1 MNSTSI
7 SPWFWS
13 SDTALW
19 NYGDAISVFLVDELI
34 YDFFPYSARTH
45 IIGSV
50 IFDGILQD
58 SDPHDAGL
66 EKSLYEDRDIKAV
79 FWGCGIRN
87 PGSLSSDLYS
97 SVEFLAVRGPVS
109 ASDLRLGGTVPQGDP
124 ALLLPA
130 LYKPRR
136 SPKFVDKS
144 VCVPHYNDSRTDEEI
159 RRISG
164 CDLVLRPAVKK
175 DRASIK
181 AFIDAICSARFI
193 LAGAMHAA
201 VTAAAYGVPFGFW
214 DSGAIDIP
222 TKWEDMASL
231 LGISCAFFETVDEAA
246 EFYEREIA
254 PTIAIPSL
262 WPLICVAPGFLK
274 TAGMLKVL
282 KYEMERSTGKPF
294 EDIDY
299 FIEEMVVRSAHH
311 DRIALLAHEMN
322 DDFLKRNAGLS
333 DNLSSAVAALEARDA
348 ELFSVQGAY
357 DGALA
362 VQQQQSDVMAT
373 MAQDKAALQQQL
385 AIQTELLE
393 RALAD
398 RQAAVQAQ
406 EQASGTID
414 RLTGQV
420 DALTATL
427 KDRDDALDR
436 LTGEMAQKD
445 NDLDAQAAQ
454 ATRMVDDLRADHD
467 RQMLA
472 ERQDAAQLRD
482 AFSLSLR
489 EAQAALA
496 DATTNATQERERLLA
511 DQAALER
518 EVAAAKDRLTQVE
531 AAAATERDAA
541 QAALADAMTNATQ
554 ERERFETERAA
565 LEQQFAAVEEKLA
578 QGRTQAA
585 RDQAAVEH
593 RLAGAAA
600 AAQEERQRFDAER
613 AALVRQIGAVEF
625 RLEQARAQAASEQD
639 GFREALLGLEQEKAR
654 FAAQKDALEQHAHAV
669 QARLDA
675 ANNQVRH
682 HRNLQDASEQRVV
695 ALMADNAQLKA
706 VSAELGLER
715 NQLKRLAAEHGLMID
730 AFRAEVATLS
740 DGLDEQRRQSD
751 RRVQNL
757 AMEHE
762 EQMLA
767 QQESYRALET
777 DMGRLQ
783 EEMVRLIDEASQ
795 RTMQT
800 NARFDAIRQSLQQDI
815 ARLTDEKDAASARNV
830 TLEQDIDALRGQVH
844 AADAEAQQRR
854 QQIDQLHAEI
864 QHVRAQADSLRDQ
877 SQTLVAQHVALRAD
891 MALTESES
899 AAKTARADA
908 ALSRY
913 WQLLG
918 QSSAQLKGPG
928 MLVKL
933 SKMNKKSKIMRE
945 HREIISAFLDKF
957 SETELNFSKSG
968 RKQRITQYLMG
979 VTPDVE
985 DFPIFNRDIYLYLN
999 PDVAEAG
1006 IEPFVH
1012 FIQNG
1017 QWEARVIH
1025 PVMDIP
1031 YYVTRYPEADKFKIS
1046 AVEHYFKF
1054 GVGKNYDPSP
1064 LFSTQW
1070 YFDHYTDVKM
1080 LGINPVIH
1088 YLRYPGC
1095 QPHPDFE
1102 SDHYRKQN
1110 LDVVRHGI
1118 NPLAHYALW
1127 GRHEGRRPT
1136 AYAPPVIAAEIPA
1149 PIPEPEPAPV
1159 PVALV
1164 AAPAPTPEPAAPV
1177 AVQAHVPPPIPV
1189 GNRPIVVMMDAFY
1202 PRPDEDSGSLDQV
1215 NFIRI
1220 FQNLGYDVA
1229 FIALLNF
1236 GDGPE
1241 VGAKVAALG
1250 AHCIT
1255 ASEFA
1260 SVEEY
1265 LFLNQER
1272 IAILFLSRVHFGGA
1286 WIDRARAFCPKARI
1300 LFNTVDLHHIRE
1312 EREAAL
1318 RGDAD
1323 SIARAQE
1330 TKRLEY
1336 GCIMAADASIVV
1348 SEHEQTLLAGELP
1361 SARVAVVPLMREIPR
1376 TSFPDWQG
1384 RQHLAFV
1391 GGFQHQ
1397 PNIDAVN
1404 YFLDEIWPVVQA
1416 RRPELIFHV
1425 IGSHLPDTLK
1435 ERHAPNVEW
1444 VGYVPEIEPWLDR
1457 LRLTVAPLRY
1467 GAGAKGKVVSSLLN
1481 GVPCVATAVAAEGM
1495 GLRIGQDIVSCHN
1508 PQEFAEAIIRVHDD
1522 ADMWNSLSAQGFET
1536 ISRTYSIEY
1545 AQNCLKSVI

>member
-1 MNSTSI
+1 
-7 SPWFWS
+7 
-13 SDTALW
+13 
-19 NYGDAISVFLVDELI
+19 
-34 YDFFPYSARTH
+34 
-45 IIGSV
+45 
-50 IFDGILQD
+50 
-58 SDPHDAGL
+58 
-66 EKSLYEDRDIKAV
+66 
-79 FWGCGIRN
+79 
-87 PGSLSSDLYS
+87 
-97 SVEFLAVRGPVS
+97 
-109 ASDLRLGGTVPQGDP
+109 
-124 ALLLPA
+124 
-130 LYKPRR
+130 
-136 SPKFVDKS
+136 
-144 VCVPHYNDSRTDEEI
+144 
-159 RRISG
+159 
-164 CDLVLRPAVKK
+164 
-175 DRASIK
+175 
-181 AFIDAICSARFI
+181 
-193 LAGAMHAA
+193 
-201 VTAAAYGVPFGFW
+201 
-214 DSGAIDIP
+214 
-222 TKWEDMASL
+222 
-231 LGISCAFFETVDEAA
+231 
-246 EFYEREIA
+246 
-254 PTIAIPSL
+254 
-262 WPLICVAPGFLK
+262 
-274 TAGMLKVL
+274 
-282 KYEMERSTGKPF
+282 
-294 EDIDY
+294 
-299 FIEEMVVRSAHH
+299 
-311 DRIALLAHEMN
+311 
-322 DDFLKRNAGLS
+322 
-333 DNLSSAVAALEARDA
+333 
-348 ELFSVQGAY
+348 
-357 DGALA
+357 
-362 VQQQQSDVMAT
+362 
-373 MAQDKAALQQQL
+373 
-385 AIQTELLE
+385 
-393 RALAD
+393 
-398 RQAAVQAQ
+398 
-406 EQASGTID
+406 
-414 RLTGQV
+414 
-420 DALTATL
+420 
-427 KDRDDALDR
+427 
-436 LTGEMAQKD
+436 
-445 NDLDAQAAQ
+445 
-454 ATRMVDDLRADHD
+454 
-467 RQMLA
+467 
-472 ERQDAAQLRD
+472 
-482 AFSLSLR
+482 
-489 EAQAALA
+489 
-496 DATTNATQERERLLA
+496 
-511 DQAALER
+511 
-518 EVAAAKDRLTQVE
+518 
-531 AAAATERDAA
+531 
-541 QAALADAMTNATQ
+541 
-554 ERERFETERAA
+554 
-565 LEQQFAAVEEKLA
+565 
-578 QGRTQAA
+578 
-585 RDQAAVEH
+585 
-593 RLAGAAA
+593 
-600 AAQEERQRFDAER
+600 
-613 AALVRQIGAVEF
+613 
-625 RLEQARAQAASEQD
+625 
-639 GFREALLGLEQEKAR
+639 
-654 FAAQKDALEQHAHAV
+654 
-669 QARLDA
+669 
-675 ANNQVRH
+675 
-682 HRNLQDASEQRVV
+682 
-695 ALMADNAQLKA
+695 
-706 VSAELGLER
+706 
-715 NQLKRLAAEHGLMID
+715 
-730 AFRAEVATLS
+730 
-740 DGLDEQRRQSD
+740 
-751 RRVQNL
+751 
-757 AMEHE
+757 MEHE

-783 EEMVRLIDEASQ
+783 EEMVRLIDEGSQ

-830 TLEQDIDALRGQVH
+830 TLEQDIDVLRGQVH

-891 MALTESES
+891 MALSESES

-1149 PIPEPEPAPV
+1149 PIPEPEPV
-1159 PVALV
+1159 PVALA
-1164 AAPAPTPEPAAPV
+1164 AAPAPAPEPAAPV

-1241 VGAKVAALG
+1241 VGAKIAALG

-1286 WIDRARAFCPKARI
+1286 WIDRARAFCSKARI

-1348 SEHEQTLLAGELP
+1348 SEHEQTLLASELP

-1376 TSFPDWQG
+1376 TSFPDWQS

-1416 RRPELIFHV
+1416 RRPELVFHV

-1545 AQNCLKSVI
+1545 AQKCLESVL

>member
-58 SDPHDAGL
+58 SNPHGAGL
-66 EKSLYEDRDIKAV
+66 AKSLYEDRDIKAV

-322 DDFLKRNAGLS
+322 DDFLKQNAGLS

-348 ELFSVQGAY
+348 ELFSLQGTY

-414 RLTGQV
+414 RLTGQL
-420 DALTATL
+420 DALTETL

-436 LTGEMAQKD
+436 LTGEMTQKD
-445 NDLDAQAAQ
+445 HDLDAQAAQ
-454 ATRMVDDLRADHD
+454 AARMVDDLRADHD

-472 ERQDAAQLRD
+472 ERQEAAQLRD
-482 AFSLSLR
+482 ALSLSLR

-496 DATTNATQERERLLA
+496 DATTNATQERERLLS

-518 EVAAAKDRLTQVE
+518 QVAAAKDRLTQVE
-531 AAAATERDAA
+531 AAAAAERDAA
-541 QAALADAMTNATQ
+541 QAALADATTNATQ
-554 ERERFETERAA
+554 ERERFVTERAA

-639 GFREALLGLEQEKAR
+639 GFREVLLGLEQEKAR

-730 AFRAEVATLS
+730 AFRAEIATLS

-783 EEMVRLIDEASQ
+783 EEMVRLIDEGSQ

-830 TLEQDIDALRGQVH
+830 TLEQDIDVLRGQVH

-891 MALTESES
+891 MALSESES

-1149 PIPEPEPAPV
+1149 PIPEPEPV
-1159 PVALV
+1159 PVALA
-1164 AAPAPTPEPAAPV
+1164 AAPAPAPEPAAPV

-1241 VGAKVAALG
+1241 VGAKIAALG

-1286 WIDRARAFCPKARI
+1286 WIDRARAFCSKARI

-1348 SEHEQTLLAGELP
+1348 SEHEQTLLASELP

-1376 TSFPDWQG
+1376 TSFPDWQS

-1416 RRPELIFHV
+1416 RRPELVFHV

-1545 AQNCLKSVI
+1545 AQKCLESVL